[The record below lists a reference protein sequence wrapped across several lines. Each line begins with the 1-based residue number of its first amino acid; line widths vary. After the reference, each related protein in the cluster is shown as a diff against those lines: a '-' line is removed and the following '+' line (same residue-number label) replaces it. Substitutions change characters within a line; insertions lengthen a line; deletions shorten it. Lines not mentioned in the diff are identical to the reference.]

1 MKKEDYKELNDKELL
16 ERLDA
21 AEKEY
26 VQTKIQHSISPL
38 DNPAKITVDRRNIA
52 RMKTEVRAGELKT
65 RLSLWTSN
73 GRKNTQSMV
82 SSLTKRR
89 NTTLTMKRM
98 SAKLA
103 IRCV

>member
-38 DNPAKITVDRRNIA
+38 DNPAKINVVIRNIA
-52 RMKTEVRAGELKT
+52 RMKTEVRARELKI
-65 RLSLWTSN
+65 N
-73 GRKNTQSMV
+73 K
-82 SSLTKRR
+82 
-89 NTTLTMKRM
+89 
-98 SAKLA
+98 
-103 IRCV
+103 

>member
-52 RMKTEVRAGELKT
+52 RI
-65 RLSLWTSN
+65 
-73 GRKNTQSMV
+73 KN
-82 SSLTKRR
+82 
-89 NTTLTMKRM
+89 
-98 SAKLA
+98 
-103 IRCV
+103 